1 MAHLESYFLNFRNN
15 ILGIDSWFDS
25 PYGKQKLIYADWI
38 ASGRLYRPIE
48 EILLNKFGPMV
59 GNTHSESS
67 ETGTLMTLAYKE
79 AHNIIKKHC
88 NASKDDVIIT
98 SGSGMTAMVCKFQRI
113 LGLKVPEQL
122 SDFLHLPEELKPVV
136 FITHME
142 HHSNQTTWLET
153 IADVVIIEPDNQ
165 GLVNIEDL
173 EKKLEKY
180 KNRKLKIG
188 AFTAA
193 SNVTGIEPP
202 IYTLAKIMH
211 QNGGY
216 CFIDFA
222 CAAPYVKINMHPEN
236 EVESFDAIFFSPH
249 KFLGGPATPGVLI
262 FNSKLYHNRVPDLP
276 GGGTV
281 DWTNPWGQ
289 HKFSEN
295 IEIREDG
302 GTPAFLQTIKA
313 ALSIKLKEEMT
324 VEKIRA
330 REKEL
335 IDIAFRELRKIKG
348 LNILADNI
356 EDRLGAISFYVSNIH
371 YNLIVKLLNDRF
383 GIQVRGGCSCAGT
396 YGHYLLHVDQNH
408 SRRITE
414 KINHGDLSEKPG
426 WVRLSLHPTMLNDE
440 LYFITD
446 AISSIAKNIDSWQRD
461 YVYDKTKNE
470 FYHKN
475 HNNSELEKVKSWFK
489 LNPD

>member
-1 MAHLESYFLNFRNN
+1 MTNLENYFLNFRNN
-15 ILGIDSWFDS
+15 ILGIDSYFDS

-38 ASGRLYRPIE
+38 ASGRLYKPIE
-48 EILLNKFGPMV
+48 EILINQFGPMV
-59 GNTHSESS
+59 GNTHSEAS

-122 SDFLHLPEELKPVV
+122 SDFFHLPEELKPVV

-153 IADVVIIEPDNQ
+153 IADVVIIEPDDQ

-173 EKKLEKY
+173 EIKLEKY

-202 IYTLAKIMH
+202 IHQLAKIMH
-211 QNGGY
+211 QNDGY

-222 CAAPYVKINMHPEN
+222 CAAPYVEINMHPEDK
-236 EVESFDAIFFSPH
+236 EQSFDAVFFSPH

-313 ALSIKLKEEMT
+313 ALAIKLKEEMK
-324 VEKIRA
+324 VEKIRS

-335 IDIAFRELRKIKG
+335 VEIAFTQLRKING

-356 EDRLGAISFYVSNIH
+356 EQRLGAISFYVNNIH
-371 YNLIVKLLNDRF
+371 YNLIVKILNDRF

-446 AISSIAKNIDSWQRD
+446 AISSIVKNIDSWQKD
-461 YVYDKTKNE
+461 YIYDKTKNE

-475 HNNSELEKVKSWFK
+475 HNNTELEKVKSWFN
-489 LNPD
+489 LNLV